1 MINKILTG
9 IILVCLIFGCV
20 SDISDDNNEKD
31 NDGFNNII
39 MTNQSL
45 RSDFNK
51 ETYIWESFIF
61 PTNRVMDRK

>member
-31 NDGFNNII
+31 DGFNNII
-39 MTNQSL
+39 MTNQSF

>member
-9 IILVCLIFGCV
+9 ISLVCLIFGCV

-51 ETYIWESFIF
+51 ESYIWESFIF

>member
-1 MINKILTG
+1 MIKKFLTG

>member
-1 MINKILTG
+1 MIKKFLTG
-9 IILVCLIFGCV
+9 IFLVCLIFGCV

-31 NDGFNNII
+31 DGFNNII
-39 MTNQSL
+39 MTNQSF

-51 ETYIWESFIF
+51 ESYIWESFIF

>member
-1 MINKILTG
+1 MINKFLTG
-9 IILVCLIFGCV
+9 IILVCLTFGCV

-39 MTNQSL
+39 MTNQSF

-51 ETYIWESFIF
+51 ESYIWESFIF

>member
-1 MINKILTG
+1 MIKKFLTG
-9 IILVCLIFGCV
+9 IILVCLTFGCV
-20 SDISDDNNEKD
+20 SDISDD

-39 MTNQSL
+39 MTNQSF

-51 ETYIWESFIF
+51 ESYIWESFIF